1 LSASSDHFC
10 EHFCSNI
17 HLPVALYHD
26 PASLSKHTPADSITA
41 VAG

>member
-26 PASLSKHTPADSITA
+26 QPVSASKHQLSITA